1 MLSAW
6 LFNVLAM
13 LVPRRSDWTSA
24 ATNSET
30 SCTSQRWAR
39 FLSAVRRTM
48 PMRTSSWKWRHSS
61 MSGPCMRPM
70 IFRSELSN
78 ERPACT
84 LTQSRSSISGSC
96 AWMACWRFDAMIF
109 VTEMGA

>member
-1 MLSAW
+1 
-6 LFNVLAM
+6 
-13 LVPRRSDWTSA
+13 
-24 ATNSET
+24 
-30 SCTSQRWAR
+30 
-39 FLSAVRRTM
+39 
-48 PMRTSSWKWRHSS
+48 